1 MNMRNRSN
9 LEVKFDTF
17 MENHWLHMVK
27 DVAFIKGQVS
37 MLVKIIAALFVFV
50 IGVWALEIIG

>member
-1 MNMRNRSN
+1 
-9 LEVKFDTF
+9 
-17 MENHWLHMVK
+17 MVK

-37 MLVKIIAALFVFV
+37 MLVKVVAALFVFV